1 MTSLPLAR
9 RHFLVAGLV
18 GAPAL
23 LVSGRAL
30 AATDPFA
37 LGVASGEPLPD
48 GFVIWT
54 RIAAEPLAE
63 DGSGGCRTPVP
74 VRWEVAEDD
83 RFARIVARGDATA
96 HPAMAGAVHVDVHG
110 LRADRPYWY
119 RFVAAGVNSPTG
131 RAWTA
136 PSLGSDPAALR
147 FTAATCSHW
156 EWGYFSAYRHMAA
169 EEDSKL
175 TLFLGDYIYES
186 TATGERAKQV
196 VRSYAMP
203 EAMTLSDYR
212 RRYALHRTDRDLQSL
227 HAAAACVAIW
237 DDHEAQNDYSGIW
250 PQDVTVSPAAFAARR
265 LAAYRAFC
273 ENMPLRLSQVMRPDG
288 SFRINR
294 RLHWGRLAQFD
305 AVDGRQF
312 RSRQACIDGD
322 QASRRGRIAPA
333 DCPDFTD
340 PSRTFLGFEQERWLY
355 DGWASSN
362 ARWNLL
368 VQNLLVAPMR
378 FGTGD
383 AAKLWTDTWN
393 GFGAARSRMIEAMA
407 GTRLA
412 NPVTLA
418 GDYHSWWMT
427 DLHQD
432 PDKPASAPVATE
444 IAVTSITS
452 TPPPGEG
459 IKAAMRDNPHIRY
472 FEQEERG
479 YLSVNLTRAAL
490 NARLMAISDRRSAR
504 ATVRM
509 LREAVVESG
518 KSGWA

>member
-1 MTSLPLAR
+1 MTALPLAR
-9 RHFLVAGLV
+9 RHFLAAGIA
-18 GAPAL
+18 GAPAVL
-23 LVSGRAL
+23 LSGRAL
-30 AATDPFA
+30 AASDPFS
-37 LGVASGEPLPD
+37 LGVASGEPLAD

-54 RIAAEPLAE
+54 RIAPEPLAE
-63 DGSGGCRTPVP
+63 DGSGGARMSAP
-74 VRWEVAEDD
+74 VRWEVAEDE
-83 RFARIVARGDATA
+83 RFARVVARGEAVA
-96 HPAMAGAVHVDVHG
+96 QPAMAGAVHVDVRG
-110 LRADRPYWY
+110 LRADRLYWY
-119 RFVAAGVNSPTG
+119 RFIAAGVNSATG

-136 PSLGSDPAALR
+136 PAPAVDPAALH

-156 EWGYFSAYRHMAA
+156 EAGYFSAYRHMTA

-186 TATGERAKQV
+186 TATGERAKQM

-203 EAMTLSDYR
+203 EATTLGDYR

-250 PQDVTVSPAAFAARR
+250 SQDAAVTPAAFAARR

-294 RLHWGRLAQFD
+294 RFQWGRLAQFD

-312 RSRQACIDGD
+312 RSRQACVDGLP
-322 QASRRGRIAPA
+322 SRRGRIAPA
-333 DCPDFTD
+333 DCPDFAD

-355 DGWASSN
+355 DGWARSN

-378 FGTGD
+378 FGKGD
-383 AAKLWTDTWN
+383 TAKLWTDTWN
-393 GFGAARSRMIEAMA
+393 GFGGARSRLIEAMA
-407 GTRLA
+407 ATRLA

-427 DLHQD
+427 DLRSD
-432 PDKPASAPVATE
+432 FDKPGERPVATE

-459 IKAAMRDNPHIRY
+459 IKAAMADNPHIRY
-472 FEQEERG
+472 FEQGARG
-479 YLSVNLTRAAL
+479 YLSVSLTDKSL
-490 NARLMAISDRRSAR
+490 EARLMAISDPRARHATSRILRRG
-504 ATVRM
+504 
-509 LREAVVESG
+509 LVENG
-518 KSGWA
+518 KAGWA